1 MVTFIPFGEKPNRDG
16 VLYTLQLL
24 KRNKLIDD
32 YVIVEASRIDLLS
45 ERIPPQDRAYVSVNT
60 SQPTG

>member
-45 ERIPPQDRAYVSVNT
+45 ERIPPQDR
-60 SQPTG
+60 PMCR